1 MRDGITEL
9 ITTLSETPGPV
20 GREDLVQDRMTD
32 HFQRHGL
39 EVERDKIGNIRATI
53 KGTNHH
59 YAIVAHADEVGFL
72 VSNVNDE
79 GFIQAKW
86 NTQSHMPDLR
96 LLPGQRVTIMKD
108 GGFVPGCFCV
118 KTAHI
123 AGKEGKKSL
132 PEWDDVFIDIG
143 MASAEEVHD
152 AGIAIGDP
160 VLYAAGVEKI
170 GNNLVGK
177 AMDDRVGLAIMIGLL
192 GRLQKTS
199 HKNHPTITF
208 ISTVMEELGAK
219 GAASVANHL
228 DVDGVI
234 IIDVGLADD
243 YPGTEGE
250 SGVSLGGGPSL
261 VIKDNQIHYSHSLN
275 SRILE
280 AAEKEGLPVQRAVFH
295 NYATDGFQIA
305 SQGEVV
311 AALGVPC
318 RYTHSSFE
326 TVNPTDIETTI
337 QLIHAFLNAQ
347 Q

>member
-1 MRDGITEL
+1 MRDDITEL
-9 ITTLSETPGPV
+9 IATLSETPGPV
-20 GREDLVQDRMTD
+20 GREDLVQDMMTD

-39 EVERDKIGNIRATI
+39 EVERDKIGNIQATI
-53 KGTNHH
+53 KGTAHH

-108 GGFVPGCFCV
+108 GGLVPGCFCV

-123 AGKEGKKSL
+123 AGKEGKRSL
-132 PEWDDVFIDIG
+132 PEWSDVFIDIG

-160 VLYAAGVEKI
+160 VLYAAGV
-170 GNNLVGK
+170 
-177 AMDDRVGLAIMIGLL
+177 
-192 GRLQKTS
+192 
-199 HKNHPTITF
+199 
-208 ISTVMEELGAK
+208 
-219 GAASVANHL
+219 
-228 DVDGVI
+228 
-234 IIDVGLADD
+234 
-243 YPGTEGE
+243 
-250 SGVSLGGGPSL
+250 SLGEGPSL
-261 VIKDNQIHYSHSLN
+261 VIKDSQIHYSHSLN
-275 SRILE
+275 RKILE
-280 AAEKEGLPVQRAVFH
+280 TAEKKGLPVQRAVFH

-326 TVNPTDIETTI
+326 TVHPTDIESTL